1 MVTHPIQAQ
10 KNETYTNNRTFNLSQ
25 MKPRE
30 AEMTVCTIGQPTEI
44 KNWPFNNV
52 SEVVS
57 LLCSFV
63 NLHCIQYVLED

>member
-10 KNETYTNNRTFNLSQ
+10 KSETLMNNRTFNLAQ

-30 AEMTVCTIGQPTEI
+30 AEMTAETIGQPTGI

-57 LLCSFV
+57 LLCI
-63 NLHCIQYVLED
+63 L

>member
-1 MVTHPIQAQ
+1 
-10 KNETYTNNRTFNLSQ
+10 

-30 AEMTVCTIGQPTEI
+30 AEMTVETIGQPTDT

-57 LLCSFV
+57 LLCGFV
-63 NLHCIQYVLED
+63 NLHCIEYVLEE